1 MIKNIYQK
9 SVTNILLNLQTISI
23 NIMQE
28 EGILTVTVISW
39 LTLKAL

>member
-9 SVTNILLNLQTISI
+9 SVANILLNLQTISI

-28 EGILTVTVISW
+28 EGTLTVTVISW